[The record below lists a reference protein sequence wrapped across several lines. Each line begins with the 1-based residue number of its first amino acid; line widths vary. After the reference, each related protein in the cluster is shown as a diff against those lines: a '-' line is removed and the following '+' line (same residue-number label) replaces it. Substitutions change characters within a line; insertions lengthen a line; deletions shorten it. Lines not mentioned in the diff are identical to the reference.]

1 MRKNFILLLFFIFII
16 PLFVNA
22 QVSSQPK
29 KKGKRPKVGL
39 VLSGGGAKG
48 FAYIGLFKVLKEVGL
63 HIDYVAGTS
72 IGSIM
77 AGFYAAGYDPDSLPG
92 IVSSQDWDA
101 VMKDGIDRKYVSY
114 VDKELGSKLV
124 ITLPIEKGGKGVS
137 LMSSLSEGQNVDLL
151 LNRFFGSQ
159 YKVRDFSK
167 LPVPFF
173 CVATDLFTGNAV
185 ILDTGNLV
193 QAIRASMSI
202 PGYFNPV
209 HMGDKYLVDG
219 GVVNNYRVM

>member
-1 MRKNFILLLFFIFII
+1 
-16 PLFVNA
+16 
-22 QVSSQPK
+22 
-29 KKGKRPKVGL
+29 L

-77 AGFYAAGYDPDSLPG
+77 AGFYAAGYDPDTLTA
-92 IVSSQDWDA
+92 IVRAQDWDK
-101 VMKDGIDRKYVSY
+101 VMSDNVDRKYISFI
-114 VDKELGSKLV
+114 DKEMGNRLV
-124 ITLPIEKGGKGVS
+124 ITLPIDKEKKAVS

-151 LNRFFGSQ
+151 LNRFFAAN
-159 YKVRDFSK
+159 YKVKDFSK

-173 CVATDLFTGNAV
+173 CIATDLFTGDAV
-185 ILDTGNLV
+185 LIDTGNMV

-209 HMGDKYLVDG
+209 KYGDNL
-219 GVVNNYRVM
+219 RLS

>member
-1 MRKNFILLLFFIFII
+1 MRKNFTLLFLLIFII

-22 QVSSQPK
+22 QAPLPPK
-29 KKGKRPKVGL
+29 KKGRRPKVGL

-77 AGFYAAGYDPDSLPG
+77 AGFYAAGYDPDSLPA
-92 IVSSQDWDA
+92 IIRSQDWDA

-151 LNRFFGSQ
+151 FHTILTACWGKVFLNLSFSLLLCFGVCLFVVCLSSQSCLFFS
-159 YKVRDFSK
+159 F
-167 LPVPFF
+167 
-173 CVATDLFTGNAV
+173 LF
-185 ILDTGNLV
+185 
-193 QAIRASMSI
+193 
-202 PGYFNPV
+202 
-209 HMGDKYLVDG
+209 
-219 GVVNNYRVM
+219 